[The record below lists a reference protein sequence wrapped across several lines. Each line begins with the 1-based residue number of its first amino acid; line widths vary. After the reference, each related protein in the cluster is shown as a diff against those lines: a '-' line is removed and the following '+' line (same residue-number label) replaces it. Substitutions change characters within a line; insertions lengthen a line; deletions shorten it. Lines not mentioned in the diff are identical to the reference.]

1 MAITRPKSST
11 LDAFVQ
17 AAPDA
22 ARRPVRK
29 GKREQLTFT
38 FEPELVEQMDTFAS
52 DRGLSRASLARM
64 AVIDYMKRNS

>member
-1 MAITRPKSST
+1 MAITRPKPTS

-22 ARRPVRK
+22 ARKPVRK

-38 FEPELVEQMDTFAS
+38 FEPELVEQMDTFAAE
-52 DRGLSRASLARM
+52 RGLSRAALARM
-64 AVIDYMKRNS
+64 SVIEYMKRNG

>member
-1 MAITRPKSST
+1 MAITRPKPSN

-22 ARRPVRK
+22 ARKPVRK

-38 FEPELVEQMDTFAS
+38 FEPQLVEQMDTFAS
-52 DRGLSRASLARM
+52 ERGLSRASLARM